1 MVTSLADES
10 ALLAELRSLSDQGRH
25 RDVLERLQQLP
36 LASLEGRTA
45 FALIAAEAHGR
56 LGAYDEARRWT
67 ELALVVARSR
77 GERQA
82 ELRARNFE
90 GAIAIRRGAVDEA
103 ERHFADALELAGGTQ
118 DHAMQARCLNNF
130 GIIAFLRGD
139 PQAALAS
146 YQLALAA
153 YQQAG
158 LVRGM
163 AETHHNIGISWR
175 ELRDHRRALEAAD
188 QAVRLATQL
197 KDDSLVGLAL
207 TGRAEIHLAMND
219 GALAAAELER
229 AAAAYQ
235 RVQVRAGLVEVWRL
249 QAGVARTRGDL
260 AEALRLLRQA
270 AALAKQQGTAE
281 TLSQVERDLGTVLEA
296 RGDRAGARAAWQRAL
311 AIYQRLGA
319 KKAAQEIA
327 ALIGKRP

>member
-36 LASLEGRTA
+36 LTSLEGRTA

-103 ERHFADALELAGGTQ
+103 ERQLAGGTQ

-207 TGRAEIHLAMND
+207 TGRAEIHLAMDD